1 MIFEPISCNSLH
13 ACWPVVRKGLERI
26 LAKSKVG
33 WIPEDVYAALRNG
46 KAMLVFGREGPHV
59 VGFFIVEQ
67 VAEPFD
73 ITKQYLNVWCLEA
86 EEGAL
91 RFKEEAFAEIDRIA
105 KVQGLSTVRMR
116 GRLGWLK
123 RLKGYMTPVGVE
135 FERVVP

>member
-91 RFKEEAFAEIDRIA
+91 RFKEEAFAEIDPDCLLHLGRA
-105 KVQGLSTVRMR
+105 RCGRDVLDRDAVSPRRAGR
-116 GRLGWLK
+116 GRG
-123 RLKGYMTPVGVE
+123 
-135 FERVVP
+135 